1 MYIIAHGYFKYLF
14 IFFQETYPLY
24 LVNRLEARK
33 AFTLDNLELIWHAW
47 KQG

>member
-1 MYIIAHGYFKYLF
+1 MYIIAHISSICLF
-14 IFFQETYPLY
+14 FFQETYPLY

>member
-1 MYIIAHGYFKYLF
+1 MYIIAHISSICLF
-14 IFFQETYPLY
+14 FFQETYLLY